1 MNRRQFLGA
10 SLAGIIAALSLP
22 FERFAEWCKAW
33 LGAKKPEALE
43 AFRGID
49 RALFNGREI
58 IADQNCPPG
67 KAYFFS
73 ANAWKPA
80 IAYVNPR
87 DYNQLRTVL
96 A

>member
-33 LGAKKPEALE
+33 LGTKKPEVLE

-49 RALFNGREI
+49 RMLNGRKI
-58 IADQNCPPG
+58 IADPNCPPG
-67 KAYFFS
+67 KAYFFT
-73 ANAWKPA
+73 ANAWSPSV
-80 IAYVNPR
+80 AYVNPR
-87 DYNQLRTVL
+87 DFHQLAVTL
-96 A
+96 T